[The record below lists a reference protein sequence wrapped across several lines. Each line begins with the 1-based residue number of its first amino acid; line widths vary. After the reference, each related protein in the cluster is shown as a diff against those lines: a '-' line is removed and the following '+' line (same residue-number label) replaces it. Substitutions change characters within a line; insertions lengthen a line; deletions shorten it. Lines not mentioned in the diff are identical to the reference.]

1 MEISSISGFMEV
13 KGGMEGP
20 CRDVYFLRVKGLDAG
35 RLQEIE
41 RMDQAL
47 ASRMQAGSGFYYRGN
62 QLPRLSAREDA
73 DYYSGCYENWMD
85 AKGQG
90 IGTRCITPGSQ
101 LSQILGQA
109 CSGALGLLGQ
119 GKAGLSASIE
129 KNFVVK
135 LLFWLDQTVPE
146 ALHAWRPEASRKA
159 VFGNI
164 SKKQEY
170 LFCYL
175 LTQLGFDVLL
185 LQAGQDIDGESGR
198 LGLSQRIG
206 AEIASQIPVPEYN
219 PSPYRHCQP
228 RELPGSARGKVEKKA
243 KAGKAPA
250 VVDVRIP
257 ERDRRTQEMLR
268 PKPQGGKQQAPGA
281 VRRQELPYEE
291 LALLASSVVLILIH
305 DAKGKTVGSGSG
317 IMIGRDGYILTNSH
331 VASGGRSY
339 SVRIEEDEQV
349 YRTYEMIKYNTVLDL
364 AILRIDRQLNPIPI
378 YQGQEKLVRGQKVV
392 AIGSPLGLFNSVSD
406 GIISGFRVIDN
417 VDMIQFTAP
426 ISHGSS
432 GGAVLNMY
440 GEVIGISTAGIDS
453 GQNINL
459 AVGYEYIQAFAQGF
473 LKC

>member
-257 ERDRRTQEMLR
+257 ERDRRTQEML
-268 PKPQGGKQQAPGA
+268 
-281 VRRQELPYEE
+281 
-291 LALLASSVVLILIH
+291 
-305 DAKGKTVGSGSG
+305 
-317 IMIGRDGYILTNSH
+317 
-331 VASGGRSY
+331 
-339 SVRIEEDEQV
+339 
-349 YRTYEMIKYNTVLDL
+349 
-364 AILRIDRQLNPIPI
+364 PIF
-378 YQGQEKLVRGQKVV
+378 G
-392 AIGSPLGLFNSVSD
+392 
-406 GIISGFRVIDN
+406 
-417 VDMIQFTAP
+417 
-426 ISHGSS
+426 
-432 GGAVLNMY
+432 
-440 GEVIGISTAGIDS
+440 
-453 GQNINL
+453 
-459 AVGYEYIQAFAQGF
+459 
-473 LKC
+473 

>member
-349 YRTYEMIKYNTVLDL
+349 YRTDEMIKYNTVLDL

-392 AIGSPLGLFNSVSD
+392 AIGSPLGL
-406 GIISGFRVIDN
+406 
-417 VDMIQFTAP
+417 
-426 ISHGSS
+426 
-432 GGAVLNMY
+432 
-440 GEVIGISTAGIDS
+440 
-453 GQNINL
+453 
-459 AVGYEYIQAFAQGF
+459 
-473 LKC
+473 